1 MTNYMNK
8 EALLKLIEDGAEFPE
23 DWELMVDDANRAMTV
38 WNIPETGRLTEDQRR
53 IRDAVVVNKLVRYIT
68 CKSGLEMGTQQ
79 AYLRDLLPLE
89 IDIDVYNDVI
99 DDTGIALCGPTKL
112 TDKGEQEF
120 KEALDL
126 PVEIL
131 DPDTPYQRV
140 MVMID
145 DPDEAVWKRRRRI
158 LRKFLWSAA
167 GYVDEKLFNEWFEEE
182 E

>member
-1 MTNYMNK
+1 MNNYINK
-8 EALLKLIEDGAEFPE
+8 QSFLKLIENGAELPE
-23 DWELMVDDANRAMTV
+23 DWEFMVDDANRAMTV
-38 WNIPETGRLTEDQRR
+38 WNIPETGDLTEDQRR
-53 IRDAVVVNKLVRYIT
+53 IRDAVVVNKIVRYIT
-68 CKSGLEMGTQQ
+68 CKSGLEMGTSQ

-89 IDIDVYNDVI
+89 LDIDVYNDVI
-99 DDTGIALCGPTKL
+99 DDLGIALCGPTKL
-112 TDKGEQEF
+112 TEKGEQEF

-145 DPDEAVWKRRRRI
+145 DPDEAIWKRRRRI

-167 GYVDEKLFNEWFEEE
+167 GYVDEELFNEWFEEE